1 MSFPCILI
9 PILVGLI
16 CALLGYLLGRLVEK
30 QSKVYTKLRADLDA
44 CRKEKEQLRSE
55 NNSLESEIASLSKKS
70 TAAEPGF
77 DAALAASVFGK
88 KMLENNLTII
98 EGIGPKIQ
106 ELFHNAGIKTWKA
119 LSETSVE
126 KCQQILNEAGDRFR
140 VHTPASWPKQ
150 SEMAYLGKWKELK
163 EWQDKAIGGKE

>member
-16 CALLGYLLGRLVEK
+16 CALLGYFLGRIVEK

-44 CRKEKEQLRSE
+44 CRKEKELLRSE

-77 DAALAASVFGK
+77 DAALAASDFGK
-88 KMLENNLTII
+88 KVAENDLKII
-98 EGIGPKIQ
+98 EGIGPKIE

-126 KCQQILNEAGDRFR
+126 KCQGILDEAGDRFKI
-140 VHTPASWPKQ
+140 HTPATWPLQ
-150 SEMAYLGKWKELK
+150 SEIAYNGLWKVLK
-163 EWQDKAIGGKE
+163 KWQDEMTGGKE